1 MFEEIARGRF
11 PGRLSYLPF
20 SNFFQRNR
28 LRAERCEVV
37 MPLKIAGTITIPG
50 AVGSEFDH
58 AAFDAKSRRVFIA
71 HTARDCV
78 EVIDHDAG
86 RHLATLPGFPGVAGA
101 VADDGQILV
110 TNRGSASVALLDAG
124 NLKTGAIFKTG
135 ARPNGAVIL
144 AQSGLAIAACI
155 GDDTE
160 TPTLQLFGLSDNSHV
175 SVDLPGRPRWCV
187 TDATAERVFLCI
199 REPSMVLVA
208 HLPDLSA
215 MAHWKVPSS
224 GAHGLDIDHARG
236 RLYVACDDS
245 TLVEMSS
252 TSGEVTNVWP
262 IGGPPDVT
270 FFNPATG
277 LVHVAIGE
285 PGLVDSIDP
294 RNGRGTRTVT
304 GAGAHTTALVVPDQ
318 LYVISPA
325 HGGILVLSDT

>member
-1 MFEEIARGRF
+1 
-11 PGRLSYLPF
+11 
-20 SNFFQRNR
+20 
-28 LRAERCEVV
+28 
-37 MPLKIAGTITIPG
+37 MPLKTVGTIAIPG
-50 AVGSEFDH
+50 AEGSAFDH

-86 RHLATLPGFPGVAGA
+86 KHLATLPGFPGVAGA

-110 TNRGSASVALLDAG
+110 TNRGNASVALLDAG
-124 NLKTGAIFKTG
+124 TLETRATFKSG
-135 ARPNGAVIL
+135 GRPNGAVIV
-144 AQSGLAIAACI
+144 ARSGLGIAACI
-155 GDDTE
+155 GVDGE
-160 TPTLQLFGLSDNSHV
+160 TPTLQLFGLRDGKHV
-175 SVDLPGRPRWCV
+175 SIDLPGRPRWCV
-187 TDATAERVFLCI
+187 TDAAAERLFLCI

-208 HLPDLSA
+208 RLPDLDA
-215 MAHWKVPSS
+215 VTHWKIPSS
-224 GAHGLDIDHARG
+224 GAHGLDIDHGRG

-252 TSGEVTNVWP
+252 ASGEVTNVWP

-294 RNGRGTRTVT
+294 RNGHSTRTAT
-304 GAGAHTTALVVPDQ
+304 GADAHTTALVAPNQ
-318 LYVISPA
+318 LYVISPV
-325 HGGILVLSDT
+325 HGGILVLSDA